1 MRLLRV
7 KPQRGIV
14 VAVVDYRKEGRM
26 AYYRLA
32 DGRLRLLLKDVAG
45 QAPAGMAC

>member
-1 MRLLRV
+1 M
-7 KPQRGIV
+7 KPRRGIV

-32 DGRLRLLLKDVAG
+32 DGRLRLLLEYVAG
-45 QAPAGMAC
+45 QAPARMAC